1 MKDNGDFKIYTEII
15 SYRKYIREHVLNT
28 IPSIHRDLRI
38 HLMDEVYLLLKNM
51 ISAINTKG
59 NIRMKYITDMIIS
72 IQMLDI
78 ISNDLM
84 EYTNSNKKYI
94 TTSISKLTNIKHMT
108 YAYKQSQD

>member
-1 MKDNGDFKIYTEII
+1 
-15 SYRKYIREHVLNT
+15 
-28 IPSIHRDLRI
+28 
-38 HLMDEVYLLLKNM
+38 MDEVYLLLKNM